1 MSLFNAYFKSA
12 SVSVVSKF
20 IAIIANIAILWLS
33 AMILEKDAFGVFM
46 VALATITLVG
56 LLIPGPFCS
65 VILYHAS
72 RLNEIA
78 DGRETESLMASRA
91 LAWGSIYAI
100 GAMLAIISLAPLME
114 KLFSLQGLAFWLA
127 ALSPMLLLECAR
139 RIIAVLYRARQ
150 DVEIFILYNEML
162 PNIFKTLFLLCA
174 FIAMPSQEGVA
185 LAMNLALFVPLAA
198 LFVRGPIWPQF
209 GRRVFTN
216 WDMSYAFKNLFTYG
230 LNQQSRGFDLI
241 LVGALSSAL
250 VAADYAIA
258 SRLGRFL
265 LIGKQGLSQLLAPRM
280 GALFGGNNAA
290 VAAMEFSMTR
300 FVGFA
305 VAVLGSFGV
314 LLLGEWIAGIFCD
327 TCSNAYPILLVLSAA
342 FVANTAFG
350 SPEDYMTMAGHAGWN
365 LAISVISTASM
376 ILGCFVLIPLF
387 GGIGAALAVLAA
399 FLIRGLGMILT
410 VYRLD
415 NILLVRPHQILAA
428 CIIAGLL
435 IATAFGSLGEGACF
449 FLTLLTM
456 LMVRPKRQSF
466 SMNINSSGRPPNFD
480 L

>member
-46 VALATITLVG
+46 VALATITLIG

-72 RLNEIA
+72 RLNDIQ
-78 DGRETESLMASRA
+78 DGQETEKLMTARA
-91 LAWGSIYAI
+91 LAWGCLYAI
-100 GAMLAIISLAPLME
+100 GATILLIVLSPLLE
-114 KLFSLQGLAFWLA
+114 RLFHLSGFAFWLVS
-127 ALSPMLLLECAR
+127 LSPMLFLECAR

-174 FIAMPSQEGVA
+174 FIALPSQEGVA
-185 LAMNLALFVPLAA
+185 LAMNLALFVPLAT
-198 LFVRGPIWPQF
+198 LFARGPIWPRL
-209 GRRVFTN
+209 GARVFTK
-216 WDMSYAFKNLFTYG
+216 WDISYALKNLFTYG

-250 VAADYAIA
+250 IAADYAIA

-314 LLLGEWIAGIFCD
+314 LLLGEWVAGIFCD

-342 FVANTAFG
+342 FVVNTAFG

-365 LAISVISTASM
+365 LAISIISTAAM
-376 ILGCFVLIPLF
+376 IVGCFILTPLF
-387 GGIGAALAVLAA
+387 GGIGAALAVLMA
-399 FLIRGLGMILT
+399 FLVRGVGMIAT
-410 VYRLD
+410 VYKLD
-415 NILLVRPHQILAA
+415 DVLLVKPHQILGA

-456 LMVRPKRQSF
+456 LMVRPKKQSF
-466 SMNINSSGRPPNFD
+466 TMNINSTGRPNNFD